1 MSSHIYWLLVPLLCL
16 LGPPPAATKGS
27 LEMEERLLER
37 PRLGARLQYDPVSGS
52 TLAHYVSRQRR
63 SYRLRPPEMFS
74 SDEQRRYGQRLRA
87 IRRRQWPA
95 ERRRRAARME
105 QFRGA
110 VAGLLHGYRGLVKLM
125 VSLVAPVELERGEGD
140 NDTAA
145 AAHNSTGDHRDGDDA
160 VRTLSRFFGA
170 LLDGGTE
177 LRRRLTEVGGSEPAS
192 VRRAARQ
199 AFETLW
205 RRVTAPPGSVR
216 TAADQ
221 ADERRAAGV
230 FWGLMEQFLEER
242 GTAGRRRVRRHL
254 DLGPLRDWLGAG
266 PVGEAVLRFTTDHR
280 PGGGAAED
288 AIVGNIGIN
297 WTAVGRWIADS
308 APAFDDFTDGDGEE
322 QPWSWDGLLRGLVEH
337 RHRRGGTR
345 RRRRHHTLAGRAGLR
360 RRRGS
365 LLRRVGLG
373 VLRNLTSAGVDLS
386 KATAD
391 AAARL
396 DQLRRQLLPTEQ
408 PPSSTPASTASPT
421 VHWRRPTTE
430 AALRGSTEMTERAE
444 VTGDYVYDYYQ
455 WQYEYFHEPPTT
467 EQTAATNGT
476 ETPTTTEQS
485 TTPGSTLNPNGGIM
499 LQRFAEYAP
508 NRTEA
513 GRRLAAILWSQWVQ
527 LKPHCDRNYNASA
540 DSYGTLVGRAGCAAV
555 LLAFGEGDWAGLKL
569 LLKAVLGPVFTVLA
583 VMVVAWLLC
592 GACNVCQFCPCAWC
606 NPSRLREQIC
616 DLINRAMPGLRL
628 YKDGTMEMYVPSTE
642 ETDAFQD
649 LVDAIMDFK

>member
-1 MSSHIYWLLVPLLCL
+1 MH
-16 LGPPPAATKGS
+16 
-27 LEMEERLLER
+27 EN
-37 PRLGARLQYDPVSGS
+37 PV
-52 TLAHYVSRQRR
+52 
-63 SYRLRPPEMFS
+63 
-74 SDEQRRYGQRLRA
+74 
-87 IRRRQWPA
+87 
-95 ERRRRAARME
+95 
-105 QFRGA
+105 
-110 VAGLLHGYRGLVKLM
+110 
-125 VSLVAPVELERGEGD
+125 
-140 NDTAA
+140 
-145 AAHNSTGDHRDGDDA
+145 
-160 VRTLSRFFGA
+160 
-170 LLDGGTE
+170 
-177 LRRRLTEVGGSEPAS
+177 
-192 VRRAARQ
+192 
-199 AFETLW
+199 
-205 RRVTAPPGSVR
+205 
-216 TAADQ
+216 AADQ
-221 ADERRAAGV
+221 N
-230 FWGLMEQFLEER
+230 EQWKLS
-242 GTAGRRRVRRHL
+242 
-254 DLGPLRDWLGAG
+254 DQSD
-266 PVGEAVLRFTTDHR
+266 
-280 PGGGAAED
+280 D
-288 AIVGNIGIN
+288 AFAYPSDQNIDQEPRISPSLPSS
-297 WTAVGRWIADS
+297 D
-308 APAFDDFTDGDGEE
+308 PASDT
-322 QPWSWDGLLRGLVEH
+322 S
-337 RHRRGGTR
+337 
-345 RRRRHHTLAGRAGLR
+345 
-360 RRRGS
+360 
-365 LLRRVGLG
+365 
-373 VLRNLTSAGVDLS
+373 LRNLTSAGVDLS